1 VTVLGVE
8 PWSPTTGVARATA
21 VVVAYHHPGGLR
33 RLLVGLRHPHLEVVV
48 VNVEADAGVRRA
60 AGGATVVDLSGNP
73 GYAAAVNAGV
83 AHARAPVVVFMNDDV
98 IVDAA
103 GVLRLAGSVRRGV
116 DVAVPQVVD
125 ADGAAVRTIIPLPG
139 VGALAREWLLLP
151 DRPVC
156 GLAGWRAVQ
165 KWRQPERSEA
175 IDAAAGVMVAAR
187 RTLLEALPLPEAYF
201 LYWEENEW
209 FWRLAQR
216 GARVEY
222 RTDVRC
228 RHDGGRHDVRRE
240 KSRLLARN
248 AVRCVRRTRGRAAGA
263 GAYVVAVAWN
273 LRLAAADL
281 VRLVWHPTRPARARV
296 GARLAGV
303 RAALMSVRE
312 LR

>member
-1 VTVLGVE
+1 
-8 PWSPTTGVARATA
+8 VARATA

-83 AHARAPVVVFMNDDV
+83 AHARAAVVVFMNDDV

-125 ADGAAVRTIIPLPG
+125 ADGATVRTIIPLPG

-248 AVRCVRRTRGRAAGA
+248 AVRCVRRTRGRAAAA

>member
-1 VTVLGVE
+1 MTGPTVE
-8 PWSPTTGVARATA
+8 SRSPTTGVARATA

-33 RLLVGLRHPHLEVVV
+33 RLLVGLRHPHLELVV
-48 VNVEADAGVRRA
+48 VNVEADPGVRRA
-60 AGGATVVDLSGNP
+60 GGATTVVDLAGNP

-83 AHARAPVVVFMNDDV
+83 ARAHAPVVVFMNDDV

-103 GVLRLAGSVRRGV
+103 GVLRLAESVRRGA
-116 DVAVPQVVD
+116 DVAVPQIVD
-125 ADGAAVRTIIPLPG
+125 ADGATVRTIIALPG
-139 VGALAREWLLLP
+139 VAALAREWLLLP
-151 DRPVC
+151 DRPVR
-156 GLAGWRAVQ
+156 GLAGWHAVQ
-165 KWRQPERSEA
+165 KWRQPEQPEA

-228 RHDGGRHDVRRE
+228 RHDGGRHDVRPE

-248 AVRCVRRTRGRAAGA
+248 AVRCVRRTRGRVAAAGA
-263 GAYVVAVAWN
+263 FVVAVAWN
-273 LRLAAADL
+273 LRLAVTDL
-281 VRLVWHPTRPARARV
+281 VRLVRHPTRPARARV
-296 GARLAGV
+296 GARLAGLG
-303 RAALMSVRE
+303 AALISVRE
-312 LR
+312 VR